1 MSRTK
6 ELVKNTLII
15 SLGKLSTQ
23 IISFILLPLYTDK
36 LLPEEYGNYDFIVSI
51 SVFLVPI
58 ITMLLEESMF
68 RFLIDAEN
76 NDEKEKIISHTFIYN
91 IISILLSIIVLF
103 AFFKVFNYD
112 LGKYIIVYTIS
123 STFVALANA
132 LARGEGK
139 MTLFSVAN
147 FTLSLLTIIL
157 SVIFILVF
165 KFGFISLVMAS
176 VIANISVSLFVFV
189 KLNIIQYIS
198 FKSFDL
204 NYLVKMLKY
213 SIPLVPNTICWSVIN
228 LSDRLFILNYL
239 GAATNGIYSIAYKF
253 PNILNNF
260 YSYFNTAWRET
271 SARIANDGNQDEEY
285 KRIFEQIK
293 RVLFSI
299 CIILIAFMPLL
310 FPIFIDYKYLPGLI
324 YVPILAISVY
334 YTSISGFYG
343 GIFTAF
349 KDTKILGFTSFI
361 AGITNLVVNIIFIK
375 RIGVMAA
382 AISTLISSLIIYEF
396 RRIKLRKYIKIDNYK
411 NDLYILFVFC
421 LICFCF
427 YIKKLNIIGMLL
439 SIIIS
444 FYLNINFIK
453 KSLQV
458 FKNKILKQRK

>member
-228 LSDRLFILNYL
+228 LSDRLLYAFDDIERIEPGYVIYTYIFKQIWDNYYAFIFFSTCLNV
-239 GAATNGIYSIAYKF
+239 AF
-253 PNILNNF
+253 MH
-260 YSYFNTAWRET
+260 
-271 SARIANDGNQDEEY
+271 
-285 KRIFEQIK
+285 
-293 RVLFSI
+293 VLFKNLLKRYYI
-299 CIILIAFMPLL
+299 FGYIVFIAFCANAEFNNLRNIRAILL
-310 FPIFIDYKYLPGLI
+310 FFI
-324 YVPILAISVY
+324 
-334 YTSISGFYG
+334 
-343 GIFTAF
+343 
-349 KDTKILGFTSFI
+349 
-361 AGITNLVVNIIFIK
+361 
-375 RIGVMAA
+375 
-382 AISTLISSLIIYEF
+382 
-396 RRIKLRKYIKIDNYK
+396 
-411 NDLYILFVFC
+411 
-421 LICFCF
+421 
-427 YIKKLNIIGMLL
+427 
-439 SIIIS
+439 
-444 FYLNINFIK
+444 
-453 KSLQV
+453 
-458 FKNKILKQRK
+458 